1 MHKISA
7 FNNVKNIFIY
17 IVISIIGNFL
27 IKAFSLMILLS
38 KTEIVLPTYQLYNVT
53 YLIKIT

>member
-53 YLIKIT
+53 YLIKIK

>member
-1 MHKISA
+1 MHKLTA

-38 KTEIVLPTYQLYNVT
+38 ETEIVLPTYQLYNVT

>member
-1 MHKISA
+1 MHKITA

>member
-1 MHKISA
+1 MHKITA

-38 KTEIVLPTYQLYNVT
+38 ETEIVLPTYQLYNVT

>member
-1 MHKISA
+1 MHKITA

-38 KTEIVLPTYQLYNVT
+38 KTDIVLPTYQLYNVT

>member
-1 MHKISA
+1 MHKITA

-17 IVISIIGNFL
+17 IVISITGNFL

>member
-1 MHKISA
+1 MHKITA

-17 IVISIIGNFL
+17 FVISIIGNFL

>member
-1 MHKISA
+1 MHKITA

-53 YLIKIT
+53 YLIKIK

>member
-1 MHKISA
+1 MHKITA
-7 FNNVKNIFIY
+7 FNNVKNSFIY

-27 IKAFSLMILLS
+27 IKTFSLMILLS

>member
-1 MHKISA
+1 MHKITA
-7 FNNVKNIFIY
+7 FNNVKNSFIY